1 MKKAFLG
8 LVALCA
14 IGALLF
20 GRDLFSVAGTAL
32 MNTRASAE
40 DFLGLEFQVDRV
52 RKTLQD
58 SNQEM
63 QEQQRLVAELRVSI
77 QELEEEILKLE
88 SKEDGH
94 RDQVQRLVELFEQ
107 SGNGARDIHLNNGS
121 GDVKSGVEVE
131 RALQSQVASLQG
143 VQSALKMRKA
153 VLAEYKSSFSKGLA
167 FVGQQRQRKD
177 ELQMALN
184 TADLE
189 LDSLKMRESASGL
202 NLEGSGSLAE
212 AASLLNGLGHEIDV
226 RLATLDIRENPYE
239 DLFLEQRANPDVLMN
254 QARLALSGKKV
265 ITSTAVTLLE

>member
-8 LVALCA
+8 LVALIA

-20 GRDLFSVAGTAL
+20 GRDLSSVAETAL

-63 QEQQRLVAELRVSI
+63 KDQQRLVAELRVSI
-77 QELEEEILKLE
+77 QDLENEIQGLE
-88 SKEDGH
+88 AKENGH
-94 RDQVQRLVELFEQ
+94 RAQVKRLVALFEQ
-107 SGNGARDIHLNNGS
+107 SGNGARDIRMNNEQEG
-121 GDVKSGVEVE
+121 VKSGVEVE

-143 VQSALKMRKA
+143 VQNALQMRKA
-153 VLAEYKSSFSKGLA
+153 VLAEYKLSFSKGLA
-167 FVGQQRQRKD
+167 FVGQQKQRKD

-189 LDSLKMRESASGL
+189 LDSLKMREAASSL
-202 NLEGSGSLAE
+202 NLEGSGSLAK
-212 AASLLNGLGHEIDV
+212 AATLLGGLGHEIDV
-226 RLATLDIRENPYE
+226 RLATLDIGENPYE
-239 DLFLEQRANPDVLMN
+239 DIFLEERVNPDVLVN
-254 QARLALSGKKV
+254 QARLALGGKRV